1 MSVYWDNPNLGDT
14 AEHVEGLGGLLDR
27 QHGEG
32 QVTRLPHVDFLVD
45 ASHNGGM
52 ADAYNMQ
59 EAGDKIADIATH
71 LTAQR
76 SGLAPRARGVAGQM
90 HEATF
95 GSREM
100 YHERMN
106 DAIDAL
112 HPLVQDVLNEHTG
125 SHPDEWSGDENGV
138 FGP

>member
-14 AEHVEGLGGLLDR
+14 AAAIDNAGGLLDR
-27 QHGEG
+27 QHGGG
-32 QVTRLPHVDFLVD
+32 QVTQLPHVDFLVD
-45 ASHNGGM
+45 ASHNEGM
-52 ADAYNMQ
+52 ADAYNMA

-76 SGLAPRARGVAGQM
+76 SGLAPRAHGVADQM
-90 HEATF
+90 HKARF
-95 GSREM
+95 GSQEM

-106 DAIDAL
+106 EAIDIL
-112 HPLVQDVLNEHTG
+112 HPLVQDVLDEHTG

>member
-27 QHGEG
+27 QHGGG
-32 QVTRLPHVDFLVD
+32 QVTKLPHVDFLVD
-45 ASHNGGM
+45 ASHNEGM
-52 ADAYNMQ
+52 ADAYNMH
-59 EAGDKIADIATH
+59 EAGDKIDDIAIH

-76 SGLAPRARGVAGQM
+76 SDLAPRAHAVSRQM
-90 HEATF
+90 SEARF
-95 GSREM
+95 GLLDD
-100 YHERMN
+100 YHHRMSS
-106 DAIDAL
+106 AIKAL
-112 HPLVQDVLNEHTG
+112 HPLVQDVLTEHTG